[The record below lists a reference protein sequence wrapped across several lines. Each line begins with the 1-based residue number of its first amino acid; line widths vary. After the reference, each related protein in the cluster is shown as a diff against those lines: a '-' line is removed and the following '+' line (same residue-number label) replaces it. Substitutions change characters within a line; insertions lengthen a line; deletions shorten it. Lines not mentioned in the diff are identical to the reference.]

1 MLDND
6 TAAVAIAK
14 LDAGISPLIGDR
26 DEADWVVRALR
37 PLLGLGDAGDAP
49 VDGAEAAAAWRAFA
63 HALALSRPTVL
74 LFEDLHWADD
84 ATLDLVRGLAADAEL
99 PLLVLVT
106 ARPEL
111 LDRWH
116 DPAAAAMLIDLQPM
130 AGGEVT
136 ALAGA
141 VLVG

>member
-1 MLDND
+1 M
-6 TAAVAIAK
+6 
-14 LDAGISPLIGDR
+14 
-26 DEADWVVRALR
+26 
-37 PLLGLGDAGDAP
+37 
-49 VDGAEAAAAWRAFA
+49 
-63 HALALSRPTVL
+63 L

-84 ATLDLVRGLAADAEL
+84 ATLDLVRGLADDAEL
-99 PLLVLVT
+99 PLLVLAT

-116 DPAAAAMLIDLQPM
+116 EPTAAATLIDLQGM

-141 VLVG
+141 VLGGEVSDELRAMLVERAAGNPLFAQEDARMLMESGQLVTRDDRWTIDASGRPGTARYGAGDHRRAPRSARTR